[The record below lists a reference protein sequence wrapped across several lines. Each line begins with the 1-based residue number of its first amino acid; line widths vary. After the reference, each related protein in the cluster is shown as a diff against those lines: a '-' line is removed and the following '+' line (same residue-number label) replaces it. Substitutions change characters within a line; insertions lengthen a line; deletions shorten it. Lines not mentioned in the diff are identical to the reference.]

1 MLRKNLFK
9 STLIFTIAGAFPLLS
24 GILLLPFYIEYL
36 DENLFG
42 KFSLYFAITLFFQ
55 GIILFSTE
63 QKTAVEAVE
72 YSDNQDLKKLKIS
85 TNNIYGLRFAVFVFI
100 GVGLVQLFFGRA
112 IESALELQFFPFIW
126 MSILTSLF
134 NAAFKQYTYLLM
146 YEQKPQQYFLANLF
160 NFIATMAISVWG
172 LYYFKND
179 LMGPLLGRFLSGVL
193 IFLIAIFYMT
203 KNIGW
208 RFDSTEKKA
217 IFKYSWPLILFLLFT
232 WLASY
237 SDRFIIQHFLSLD
250 QVGIFDF
257 VLKCTVGIEVVL
269 GTLATVIYPK
279 IFSLF
284 KRRDELGEDVFV
296 YRVGQYFY
304 GLMAIT
310 FAAILFT
317 MVSIPILANWFIH
330 KQLFID
336 ALQYLPLLSAG
347 FLYRILFYNYH
358 APLMYLKLTRLLP
371 LNLAMSAG
379 IQIILSVPLI
389 GFLGIQGAVWA
400 FILGKMI
407 SSLVFWLMM
416 KKHYTVKVNVM
427 QQIIYPTIATVTCW
441 VFLKFNLTDYKWVLV
456 QCLALLAL
464 TVLFFIKEIRNIR
477 LYKILVGKR

>member
-9 STLIFTIAGAFPLLS
+9 STLIFTISGAFPLLS

-72 YSDNQDLKKLKIS
+72 YSDNPNLKKLKIS
-85 TNNIYGLRFAVFVFI
+85 TNNIYGLRFALFVFI
-100 GVGLVQLFFGRA
+100 GVGLIKLLFGKVV
-112 IESALELQFFPFIW
+112 EQTLELQFFPFIW

-146 YEQKPQQYFLANLF
+146 YEQKPAQYFFANLF
-160 NFIATMAISVWG
+160 NFIVTMVISIWG

-179 LMGPLLGRFLSGVL
+179 LMGPMLGRFLSGVL
-193 IFLIAIFYMT
+193 IFIIAMFYMT
-203 KNIGW
+203 KHIGW
-208 RFDSTEKKA
+208 RFDASEKKA
-217 IFKYSWPLILFLLFT
+217 IFTYSWPLILFLLFT

-237 SDRFIIQHFLSLD
+237 SDRFIIQRFLSLD

-284 KRRDELGEDVFV
+284 KRREELGESVFT

-310 FAAILFT
+310 FASILFT
-317 MVSIPILANWFIH
+317 MVSIPVLANWFIH

-379 IQIILSVPLI
+379 IQIIFSIPLI
-389 GFLGIQGAVWA
+389 YLLGIQGAVWA

-407 SSLVFWLMM
+407 SSIVFWLMM
-416 KKHYTVKVNVM
+416 KKHYTVKVNM
-427 QQIIYPTIATVTCW
+427 LQQIIYPTIAVAISW
-441 VFLKFNLTDYKWVLV
+441 VFLKFNLTDYKWVLL
-456 QCLALLAL
+456 QCLALIVITA
-464 TVLFFIKEIRNIR
+464 LFFIDEIRNVR
-477 LYKILVGKR
+477 LYKMLVGKL